1 MKKKIPSSDR
11 TNIPPLQSCAESYNF
26 SYNFQGQYTLPLDA
40 NSPIDHMN
48 SHSVESFDN
57 LGVVVWV
64 QDVNTKDILQSTTA
78 SIVANVEENINTSRL
93 MIFNPST
100 KDYTNLVI
108 ESSERGM
115 FEIILISTLGEIV
128 LIDNVTVTK
137 NLTQYLLDNTN
148 LSNGIYNII
157 IKTPSIQ
164 SSKKLQILR

>member
-1 MKKKIPSSDR
+1 
-11 TNIPPLQSCAESYNF
+11 
-26 SYNFQGQYTLPLDA
+26 
-40 NSPIDHMN
+40 
-48 SHSVESFDN
+48 
-57 LGVVVWV
+57 
-64 QDVNTKDILQSTTA
+64 
-78 SIVANVEENINTSRL
+78 
-93 MIFNPST
+93 
-100 KDYTNLVI
+100 
-108 ESSERGM
+108 M